1 MASREMAGSAWPATR
16 RRERLFYTG
25 MAVAIVVTVFAG
37 FARTYYLKSYFG
49 GAALSPL
56 LHVHG
61 LVFTSWLA
69 LFFTQTVLVAARR
82 TDVHRRLG
90 VAGGVL
96 AALVAVAG
104 VVTAVVRAKQGAAP
118 PGFPPLAFL
127 AIPLGDMLVF
137 TSLVGAGF
145 YFRRRADTHKRLML
159 LATVGILP
167 AAISRLPFEFLKAGP
182 PAFFALTDLFV
193 AACVL
198 YDLAARGRV
207 HPATVW
213 GGLVV
218 VLSQPLR
225 LMIAGTS
232 AWLAVATW
240 LIGWAP

>member
-1 MASREMAGSAWPATR
+1 MSGGKGAPAWPPAK

-25 MAVAIVVTVFAG
+25 MAIAVVATVFAG

-61 LVFTSWLA
+61 VVFTSWLA
-69 LFFTQTVLVAARR
+69 LFFTQTILVAAHRI
-82 TDVHRRLG
+82 DIHRRLG

-96 AALVAVAG
+96 AALVAVVG
-104 VVTAVVRAKQGAAP
+104 VVTAVVRTKQGAAP
-118 PGFPPLAFL
+118 PGFAPLPFL

-159 LATVGILP
+159 LATIGILP
-167 AAISRLPFEFLKAGP
+167 AAIARLPFEVMKAGP
-182 PAFFALTDLFV
+182 PAFFGFTDLFV
-193 AACVL
+193 VACVL

-207 HPATVW
+207 LPATAW

-232 AWLAVATW
+232 AWLAVANW
-240 LIGWAP
+240 LTGWVPS

>member
-1 MASREMAGSAWPATR
+1 MAI
-16 RRERLFYTG
+16 
-25 MAVAIVVTVFAG
+25 AIVVTVFAG
-37 FARTYYLKSYFG
+37 FSRTYYLKSYFG

-56 LHVHG
+56 LHAHG
-61 LVFTSWLA
+61 LIFTSWLA
-69 LFFTQTVLVAARR
+69 LFFTQTVLVAAHR

-90 VAGGVL
+90 LAGGVL
-96 AALVAVAG
+96 AALVAAAG
-104 VVTAVVRAKQGAAP
+104 IVTAVVRAKQGAAP

-159 LATVGILP
+159 LATIGILP
-167 AAISRLPFEFLKAGP
+167 AAIARLPFEFLKAGP

-193 AACVL
+193 AACVV
-198 YDLAARGRV
+198 YDLASRGRV
-207 HPATVW
+207 HPATLW

-225 LMIAGTS
+225 LMISDTS
-232 AWLAVATW
+232 AWLAVANW
-240 LIGWAP
+240 LTGWVP